1 MKENKAVTTYI
12 DILSTAVKTLKDRKA
27 QYGSEELGFDRTSKI
42 ATLILNKEISPYD
55 VAMIMVALKLG
66 RLQESRSL
74 DDHYV
79 DGINYMA
86 FAAQFVNAKPAID
99 TTLEDGIAAI
109 AKRFSQNR
117 GNLDAESNSDNNSND
132 VNGRWVDPPVNG

>member
-1 MKENKAVTTYI
+1 MC
-12 DILSTAVKTLKDRKA
+12 
-27 QYGSEELGFDRTSKI
+27 FDRISKI
-42 ATLILNKEISPYD
+42 STLILNKEISPYD

-86 FAAQFVNAKPAID
+86 FAAQFAKAQTSIETAIGD
-99 TTLEDGIAAI
+99 DIAAM
-109 AKRFSQNR
+109 AKRFAPKR
-117 GNLDAESNSDNNSND
+117 GILNAENHSDNNSGNAEF
-132 VNGRWVDPPVNG
+132 NRVDAPAGG